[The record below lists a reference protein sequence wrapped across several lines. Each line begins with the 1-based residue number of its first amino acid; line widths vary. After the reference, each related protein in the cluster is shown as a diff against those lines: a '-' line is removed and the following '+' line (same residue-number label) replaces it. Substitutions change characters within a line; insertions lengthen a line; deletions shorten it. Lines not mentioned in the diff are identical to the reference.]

1 MIEFLKKEGNSK
13 LQETIAEYAFLK
25 DLLVDG
31 ARNNV
36 KILISRSD
44 FDAFGYDIL
53 VQSEKSK
60 RVVKLQLKA
69 TNGKTSIWD
78 VHKSLIEDENGNV
91 ILIKVKTEND
101 DLIFEYH
108 IITGFRNEILPR
120 EPKKPHLNKCRLNI
134 GDFSIVNKNEMV
146 KKILDSPYF

>member
-1 MIEFLKKEGNSK
+1 MIEFLNKEGNSK

-31 ARNNV
+31 VRNNIKV
-36 KILISRSD
+36 LVSRSD

-53 VQSEKSK
+53 VQAESSN

-69 TNGKTSIWD
+69 TNGKATVWD

-91 ILIKVKTEND
+91 ILIKVKNASRIRRIPSD
-101 DLIFEYH
+101 RSV
-108 IITGFRNEILPR
+108 IITHGKDPLAI
-120 EPKKPHLNKCRLNI
+120 
-134 GDFSIVNKNEMV
+134 S
-146 KKILDSPYF
+146 